1 MYGRSAGLVMESVR
15 SRGGDPTVNL
25 EGAACTGRGP
35 GGRGVYDWG
44 AKIVV
49 QIAARELPELVAVLH
64 GWQTSAEGAYHMG
77 AGDGVARG
85 WRARTD
91 EAGTVR
97 LAVFQPG
104 ASHTVALELHDR
116 LEMAMLTM
124 RRLALRY
131 PGVAPALL
139 HATLRGMLAARGVEA
154 AGG

>member
-1 MYGRSAGLVMESVR
+1 MESVFT
-15 SRGGDPTVNL
+15 RGGAPSVNL
-25 EGAACTGRGP
+25 EAAACTGRGP
-35 GGRGVYDWG
+35 RGQGLYAWAD
-44 AKIVV
+44 KIVV
-49 QIAARELPELVAVLH
+49 QVTARELPELVAVLY
-64 GWQTSAEGAYHMG
+64 GWRASAEGTYHMG
-77 AGDGVARG
+77 AGDRIARG
-85 WRARTD
+85 WRARSD
-91 EAGTVR
+91 ETGVVR
-97 LAVFQPG
+97 LSVFEPG